1 MSVYLRRGIAG
12 SHGNSVS
19 NSIKLFSTVAR
30 VFKCLHVPILAVFR
44 FCFLDFLILAILVC
58 VTWYLTVVL
67 ICVLLM
73 TNVDQTVLFVVVVV
87 AVFFFKYCVLYVFD
101 KEVF

>member
-87 AVFFFKYCVLYVFD
+87 AVFFFILCALCL
-101 KEVF
+101 